1 MSTEISGILP
11 AGPAMAG
18 PGQTG
23 RTDSAQSP
31 AETFKQMLDQTV
43 ENLNEADR
51 SILEANTG
59 GAADLHDVMIAM
71 EKADVSLQMLV
82 QVRNKAVD
90 AYDQIMNMQ
99 V

>member
-1 MSTEISGILP
+1 MSAEISGNLP
-11 AGPAMAG
+11 VGPAMSDPA
-18 PGQTG
+18 QTNQA
-23 RTDSAQSP
+23 DSVQSP
-31 AETFKQMLDQTV
+31 DETFKQVLDQTV

-71 EKADVSLQMLV
+71 EKADVSLQTLV